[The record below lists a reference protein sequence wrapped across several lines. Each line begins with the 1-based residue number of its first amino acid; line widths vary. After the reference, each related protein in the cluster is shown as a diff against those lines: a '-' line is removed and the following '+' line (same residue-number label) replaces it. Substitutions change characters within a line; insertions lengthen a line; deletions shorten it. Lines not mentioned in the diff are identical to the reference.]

1 MDIFIALAIILGLV
15 GILGSILPG
24 LPGPPL
30 SWAGLLL
37 LRFSDKADPVSNKVL
52 LIWLAVVVA
61 VTLIDYV
68 FPALTTRQFGGHK
81 AASVGA
87 MVGLFVGM
95 ILTPIGMIL
104 GSVLGAFLAEFY
116 VENGGVWE
124 SFKASIGAFIGFI
137 VTTVLKLAVAGVLFW
152 VILRFSF

>member
-1 MDIFIALAIILGLV
+1 MDAMIAIAIILGIV
-15 GILGSILPG
+15 GILGSVLPG

-52 LIWLAVVVA
+52 IIWLIVVLV

-68 FPALTTRQFGGHK
+68 FPALTTKQFGGHK
-81 AASVGA
+81 AASIGA

-104 GSVLGAFLAEFY
+104 GSVLGAFLAEYFI
-116 VENGGVWE
+116 EHGGVWE
-124 SFKASIGAFIGFI
+124 SFKASIGAFVGFI
-137 VTTVLKLAVAGVLFW
+137 VTTVLKLVVAGILFW
-152 VILRFSF
+152 VIIVYAF